1 MPQLIERIVALIRFT
16 VLAMPMARGNQR
28 TAASRRKA
36 VSVTPTS
43 SHRVARPE
51 SERTVE
57 ERGATRAASLAQA

>member
-1 MPQLIERIVALIRFT
+1 
-16 VLAMPMARGNQR
+16 MPMARGNQR

-57 ERGATRAASLAQA
+57 ERGATRAATLAQA